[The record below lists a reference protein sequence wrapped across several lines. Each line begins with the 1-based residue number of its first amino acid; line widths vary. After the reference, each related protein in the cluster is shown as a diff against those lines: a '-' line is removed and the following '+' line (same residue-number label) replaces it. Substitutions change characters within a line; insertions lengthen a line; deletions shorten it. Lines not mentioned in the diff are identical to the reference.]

1 MFYEKLAEAVRLYP
15 CLYNK
20 SSEDF
25 KDANKKKLCW
35 KDVAAAVGVS
45 SGKWTFYSF
54 VMDLELWSINSA
66 NYGNYGKCSLASR
79 SSFSS
84 LFLSIYD
91 VVVFCVAAEERGELP
106 LRTPFWKC
114 RSYHSPLSFFW
125 RKLRLCM
132 SPLLCLCNMC
142 KLLYAYVY
150 AYAYAYVTV

>member
-1 MFYEKLAEAVRLYP
+1 MASDTFFYEKLAEAVRLYP
-15 CLYNK
+15 CLYDK

-35 KDVAAAVGVS
+35 KDVALFS
-45 SGKWTFYSF
+45 SGKCP
-54 VMDLELWSINSA
+54 LP
-66 NYGNYGKCSLASR
+66 SR

-84 LFLSIYD
+84 LFLSIYA
-91 VVVFCVAAEERGELP
+91 VVVFCVAAEEIGEFP

-114 RSYHSPLSFFW
+114 CSYHSLVSFFW
-125 RKLRLCM
+125 SKLRLCM
-132 SPLLCLCNMC
+132 SLLLCLCNMC